1 MSTFLSLVVSGAVS
15 GAIYAIMASGLV
27 LSYEA
32 SGIFNFAQGA
42 VAFATAFVFFQLNTG
57 QGWPL
62 GWAAVVSVLIFAPLL
77 GFLLDR
83 ILLRRLATAPVHAR
97 IVGTIGLLV
106 ALPNLVLFVAEQINL
121 HGGDLPSNVGLGTVP
136 GLGPVPS
143 TTWTL
148 MHGVV
153 LNSDQIIIFI
163 VAAFAAVGLW
173 VLLRKTRL
181 GLQMRADVDK
191 RELAG
196 LRGIDSGRVSAIS
209 WILTMFLAGLA
220 GVMLGPFIGLD
231 DITYTFV
238 VLGCLAAV
246 VFAGFRSLPL
256 AFVGGLLLG
265 VIQNMVAYYADDFLP
280 SFIAGIAGLRTA
292 VPFILT
298 LIGLFVLARRRGRA
312 GGTASNEAPQPDH
325 REGLPQWRRWLPW
338 IITIVAL
345 VVYVQFIADTFWSG
359 LVLQG
364 VVIGVVFLS
373 FVVVTGIGGIVS
385 LMQASFVTIGGFT
398 AGWLVKHQYSSSTPV
413 LMDDHHLNFF
423 VAAILAM
430 LLSAL
435 IGALIAIPVR
445 RLGAL
450 AIAIGTLSIAFMADQ
465 LIFQI
470 DSIRNGSLGYLMNPP
485 KLFGFEFS
493 SNQSLTMMA
502 LVVFGLVTLVIH
514 NLEVSATGRAVFA
527 ARSSDVAARTT
538 GLSPDRAK
546 VILFAI
552 SAGIAGLGGALYAV
566 TNSPFTNTSAP
577 AFVGLF
583 WLAIVVTWGVRR
595 PAGALLAGLTF
606 SVGSAVFVKLT
617 DWNGVLKDIVGSS
630 YFLPILFGL
639 GAINL
644 AKNPDGILALSAEQ
658 RADKRRKREGKKAAA
673 AAIAAAEA
681 AVGTTVPATVSAGV
695 RAATPGAAEGNEALR
710 LDDVRAGYGE
720 IEVLHGVQ
728 LTVAPHGALAILGP
742 NGAGKST
749 LCKAIAG
756 QILLRN
762 GSVHLGDRDVSTA
775 ATHTRA
781 QAGLLVIPESRGI
794 FPGLTVE
801 ENLAIRLTEASELEA
816 AYGHFPILKERRKG
830 AAGLLSGGEQQL
842 LALAPALVRPPAVL
856 IADEPTLGLSPKAT
870 EAVYETLE
878 EVRGLGCAV
887 LLVEERATHA
897 LAFAE
902 TVAVMSL
909 GRITWAG
916 TRDEVDTERLASAYL
931 GGDVDLTESP
941 APAPDPP
948 VTPGAPGSGSN

>member
-1 MSTFLSLVVSGAVS
+1 VTTFLSLVVSGAVS
-15 GAIYAIMASGLV
+15 GGIYAIMASGLV

-42 VAFATAFVFFQLNTG
+42 VAFATAFLFFQLNTG
-57 QGWPL
+57 QGWPI
-62 GWAAVVSVLIFAPLL
+62 GWAALLSVLVFAPVL

-83 ILLRRLATAPVHAR
+83 ILLRRLASAPVHAR

-106 ALPNLVLFVAEQINL
+106 ALPNLVLFIAEQINL
-121 HGGDLPSNVGLGTVP
+121 RGGDLPSTTGLGTVP

-163 VAAFAAVGLW
+163 VAAVAAVGLW

-209 WILTMFLAGLA
+209 WVLTMLLAGLA

-256 AFVGGLLLG
+256 AFIGGLLLG
-265 VIQNMVAYYADDFLP
+265 VIQNLVAGYADNFLP
-280 SFIAGIAGLRTA
+280 SFIAGISGLRTS

-325 REGLPQWRRWLPW
+325 RDGLPQWRRWLPW
-338 IITIVAL
+338 IITVAAL
-345 VVYVQFIADTFWSG
+345 VIYVQFVADTFWSG

-364 VVIGVVFLS
+364 VVMGVVFLS
-373 FVVVTGIGGIVS
+373 FVVVTGIGGMVS
-385 LMQASFVTIGGFT
+385 LMQATFVTIGGFT
-398 AGWLVKHQYSSSTPV
+398 AGWLVKHQYTATTPV
-413 LMDDHHLNFF
+413 LMDNGHLNFF
-423 VAAILAM
+423 VAAILAT
-430 LLSAL
+430 LFSAL
-435 IGALIAIPVR
+435 IGALLAIPIR

-450 AIAIGTLSIAFMADQ
+450 AIALGTLSIAFMADQ
-465 LIFQI
+465 LISLI

-485 KLFGFEFS
+485 KLFGFEFT

-502 LVVFGLVTLVIH
+502 LVVFGIVTLVVH

-546 VILFAI
+546 VIVFAI

-606 SVGSAVFVKLT
+606 AVGSAVFVKLT
-617 DWNGVLKDIVGSS
+617 DWNGVFKDIVGST

-658 RADKRRKREGKKAAA
+658 RADKKRKREAKKAASL
-673 AAIAAAEA
+673 AAAEA
-681 AVGTTVPATVSAGV
+681 AGGTVTVPARVDGGV
-695 RAATPGAAEGNEALR
+695 RAATPGAGEGNAALR
-710 LDDVRAGYGE
+710 LDDVHAGYGQ
-720 IEVLHGVQ
+720 IEVLHGVE
-728 LTVAPHGALAILGP
+728 LTLGAHGALAVLGP

-756 QILLRN
+756 QIMLSGGAVR
-762 GSVHLGDRDVSTA
+762 LGDRDVSAA
-775 ATHTRA
+775 ATHDRA
-781 QAGLLVIPESRGI
+781 QAGLLLIPESRGI

-801 ENLAIRLTEASELEA
+801 ENLAIRLTEQSELDA
-816 AYGHFPILKERRKG
+816 AYAHFPILKERRKG

-897 LAFAE
+897 LNFAD

-916 TRDEVDTERLASAYL
+916 TRDEVDGERLASAYL
-931 GGDVDLTESP
+931 GGDLDLTE
-941 APAPDPP
+941 PP
-948 VTPGAPGSGSN
+948 ELEPET

>member
-15 GAIYAIMASGLV
+15 GGIYAIMASGLV

-42 VAFATAFVFFQLNTG
+42 VAFATAFLFFQLNTG
-57 QGWPL
+57 QGWPI
-62 GWAAVVSVLIFAPLL
+62 GWAALLSILVFAPLL

-97 IVGTIGLLV
+97 VVGTIGLLV
-106 ALPNLVLFVAEQINL
+106 ALSNLVLWVAEQITL
-121 HGGDLPSNVGLGTVP
+121 RGGDLPSTTGLGTVP

-148 MHGVV
+148 MKGVV
-153 LNSDQIIIFI
+153 LNSDQIIIFG
-163 VAAFAAVGLW
+163 VAALAALGLW
-173 VLLRKTRL
+173 LLLRKTRL
-181 GLQMRADVDK
+181 GLMMRADVDK

-209 WILTMFLAGLA
+209 WILTMLLAGLA

-246 VFAGFRSLPL
+246 VFAGFRSLPF
-256 AFVGGLLLG
+256 AFIGGLLLG
-265 VIQNMVAYYADDFLP
+265 VIQNLVAGYADDFLP
-280 SFIAGIAGLRTA
+280 SFIAGVSGLRTA
-292 VPFILT
+292 VPFLLT
-298 LIGLFVLARRRGRA
+298 LVGLFVLARRRGRA
-312 GGTASNEAPQPDH
+312 GGPAASEAPQPDH
-325 REGLPQWRRWLPW
+325 REGMAKWRRWLPW
-338 IITIVAL
+338 IITITAL
-345 VVYVQFIADTFWSG
+345 VVYVELIADTFWSG
-359 LVLQG
+359 LVLNG

-373 FVVVTGIGGIVS
+373 FVVVTGIGGMVS
-385 LMQASFVTIGGFT
+385 LMQATFVTVGGFT
-398 AGWLVKHQYSSSTPV
+398 AGWLVKYQFTSTTPV
-413 LMDDHHLNFF
+413 LMDNGHLNFF
-423 VAAILAM
+423 IAAIIATVV
-430 LLSAL
+430 SAV
-435 IGALIAIPVR
+435 IGAIIAIPIR

-450 AIAIGTLSIAFMADQ
+450 AIALGTLSIAFIAD
-465 LIFQI
+465 LLVFQI
-470 DSIRNGSLGYLMNPP
+470 DSIRNGSLGYLMDKP
-485 KLFGFEFS
+485 KLFGYQFS

-502 LVVFGLVTLVIH
+502 LVVFGIVTWVIH

-546 VILFAI
+546 VIVFAI
-552 SAGIAGLGGALYAV
+552 SAGIAGLGGAFYAV
-566 TNSPFTNTSAP
+566 ISSPFTNTTAP
-577 AFVGLF
+577 AFVGMF
-583 WLAIVVTWGVRR
+583 WLAVVVTWGVRR

-606 SVGSAVFVKLT
+606 SVGTAIFAKLT
-617 DWNGVLKDIVGSS
+617 DWNGVLHDMVGSS

-658 RADKRRKREGKKAAA
+658 RADKKRKREAKKAAA
-673 AAIAAAEA
+673 ASAAAA
-681 AVGTTVPATVSAGV
+681 ASGTVPVPARADAGV
-695 RAATPGAAEGNEALR
+695 RASTPGAGEGNEALR

-728 LTVAPHGALAILGP
+728 LTLAPRGALAILGP

-756 QILLRN
+756 QILLRD
-762 GSVHLGDRDVSTA
+762 GAVHLGERDLSRA
-775 ATHTRA
+775 ATHDRA

-801 ENLAIRLTEASELEA
+801 ENLAIRLTEPSEMEA
-816 AYGHFPILKERRKG
+816 AFTHFPILKERRRG

-856 IADEPTLGLSPKAT
+856 VADEPTLGLSPKAT

-897 LAFAE
+897 LAFAD

-916 TRDEVDTERLASAYL
+916 TRDEVDSERLASAYL
-931 GGDVDLTESP
+931 GGDIDLTRGEP
-941 APAPDPP
+941 AAEPRVAPGRAGPDP
-948 VTPGAPGSGSN
+948 A

>member
-1 MSTFLSLVVSGAVS
+1 MTTFLSLVVSGAVS
-15 GAIYAIMASGLV
+15 GGIYAIMASGLV

-42 VAFATAFVFFQLNTG
+42 VAFATAFLFFQLNTG
-57 QGWPL
+57 QGWPI
-62 GWAAVVSVLIFAPLL
+62 GWAALLSILVFAPVL

-83 ILLRRLATAPVHAR
+83 ILLRRLASAPVHAR

-106 ALPNLVLFVAEQINL
+106 ALPNLVLFIAEQINL
-121 HGGDLPSNVGLGTVP
+121 RGGDLPSSTGLGTVP

-153 LNSDQIIIFI
+153 LNSDQIIIFV
-163 VAAFAAVGLW
+163 VAALSALGLW
-173 VLLRKTRL
+173 VLLRRTRL

-209 WILTMFLAGLA
+209 WILTMLLAGLA

-246 VFAGFRSLPL
+246 VFAGFRSLPF
-256 AFVGGLLLG
+256 AFIGGLLLG
-265 VIQNMVAYYADDFLP
+265 IIQNLVAGYADNFLP
-280 SFIAGIAGLRTA
+280 SFIAGVSGLRTA
-292 VPFILT
+292 VPFLLT
-298 LIGLFVLARRRGRA
+298 LVGLFVLARRRGRA

-325 REGLPQWRRWLPW
+325 RDGLPKWRRWLPW
-338 IITIVAL
+338 IITVTAL
-345 VVYVQFIADTFWSG
+345 IVYVQFIADTFWSG
-359 LVLQG
+359 LVLNG

-373 FVVVTGIGGIVS
+373 FVVVTGIGGMVS
-385 LMQASFVTIGGFT
+385 LMQATFVTVGGFA
-398 AGWLVKHQYSSSTPV
+398 AGWLVKHQYSSTTPV
-413 LMDDHHLNFF
+413 LMDNGHLNFF
-423 VAAILAM
+423 VAAILAT
-430 LLSAL
+430 LFAAL
-435 IGALIAIPVR
+435 IGALVAIPVR
-445 RLGAL
+445 RLGTLAFAL
-450 AIAIGTLSIAFMADQ
+450 GTLSIAFIAD
-465 LIFQI
+465 LLFFQI
-470 DSIRNGSLGYLMNPP
+470 DSIRNGSLGYLMNSP
-485 KLFGFEFS
+485 KLFGFEFT

-502 LVVFGLVTLVIH
+502 LVIFGIVTLVIH

-527 ARSSDVAARTT
+527 ARSSDIAARTT

-546 VILFAI
+546 VIVFAV

-606 SVGSAVFVKLT
+606 SVGSAVFVKAT

-658 RADKRRKREGKKAAA
+658 RADKKRKREAKKAAA
-673 AAIAAAEA
+673 LAKSAAAA
-681 AVGTTVPATVSAGV
+681 GTVPARVATGV
-695 RAATPGAAEGNEALR
+695 RAATPGVATGAEALR
-710 LDDVRAGYGE
+710 LDDVRAGYGQ
-720 IEVLHGVQ
+720 IEVLHGIE
-728 LTVAPHGALAILGP
+728 LTLGTHGALAVLGP

-756 QILLRN
+756 QIMLSGGAVR
-762 GSVHLGDRDVSTA
+762 VGDRDMSTA
-775 ATHTRA
+775 ATHQRA

-801 ENLAIRLTEASELEA
+801 ENLAIRLTEQSELEA
-816 AYGHFPILKERRKG
+816 AYAHFPILKERRKG

-897 LAFAE
+897 LNFAD

-916 TRDEVDTERLASAYL
+916 TRDEVDSERLASAYL
-931 GGDVDLTESP
+931 GGDIDLTEPP
-941 APAPDPP
+941 ALEPTPP
-948 VTPGAPGSGSN
+948 VVPLTPPDD